1 MSSAFWKYFQKVL
14 AWPLIRRPGPLQAI
28 AGGTAHALDSVIDD
42 VIYARK
48 QFFPSLAEEDL
59 VLEHGFGRGLQRKN
73 GETPEKFRS
82 RVIRAWHWHMLGGK
96 TQGLPQI
103 LRYYGFDV
111 TAIDNVRQWQPSRWS
126 DFQVR
131 LAQPVT
137 QEEQTALLNS
147 LDLLIWIINEYK
159 PARSVLA
166 RVYTTTYNWEP
177 SIWSE
182 TAWSYGF
189 WSTFSGVPYDVQGM
203 DGLVVSLGMQRGL
216 QSCDAYGAAARVGL
230 AIESST
236 GFLAPYVDRPIWSRS
251 FWSDVYPQSHGF
263 TFSSLLQLLML
274 RELPPFR
281 IVVKGIARDE
291 AVWSWPSDGGD
302 TGGAI
307 ALHASGTWGDINSVY
322 GLRPRAMSFTGT
334 RWGDTWGADPEREE
348 LELLERYQET
358 EGLTVNPVK
367 PSSPVISGQSI
378 IPVMP
383 SAPVWVR
390 EWTGTWDSRPW
401 LIPAAE
407 TAIRSEP
414 K

>member
-1 MSSAFWKYFQKVL
+1 
-14 AWPLIRRPGPLQAI
+14 
-28 AGGTAHALDSVIDD
+28 
-42 VIYARK
+42 
-48 QFFPSLAEEDL
+48 
-59 VLEHGFGRGLQRKN
+59 
-73 GETPEKFRS
+73 
-82 RVIRAWHWHMLGGK
+82 
-96 TQGLPQI
+96 
-103 LRYYGFDV
+103 
-111 TAIDNVRQWQPSRWS
+111 
-126 DFQVR
+126 
-131 LAQPVT
+131 
-137 QEEQTALLNS
+137 
-147 LDLLIWIINEYK
+147 
-159 PARSVLA
+159 
-166 RVYTTTYNWEP
+166 
-177 SIWSE
+177 
-182 TAWSYGF
+182 
-189 WSTFSGVPYDVQGM
+189 M

-251 FWSDVYPQSHGF
+251 FWSDIYPQSHGF